1 MTNKIFER
9 LKSKKAESLQGI
21 TQKILKAQIVNL
33 QMMKENYELN
43 KEFVR
48 LMEDMS
54 NQMQMMSKSLKSLSD
69 VVSALGLNKKSEQK
83 ELRYIG

>member
-1 MTNKIFER
+1 MSNKILEK
-9 LKSKKAESLQGI
+9 LKSTKTGQEGI
-21 TQKILKAQIVNL
+21 NQKILKAQIVNL
-33 QMMKENYELN
+33 EMMKESYELN

-54 NQMQMMSKSLKSLSD
+54 GQMQLMSRSLKSLSD
-69 VVSALGLNKKSEQK
+69 IVNTLGLNKKVGRK